1 MYAQRSARS
10 PAFLTP
16 AKTILVPGMYF
27 LGFTKY
33 SNMCLSD
40 QMMPELLLASE

>member
-1 MYAQRSARS
+1 MVAALRCAMRSARS
-10 PAFLTP
+10 WGFLRP

-27 LGFTKY
+27 FGFTKY

-40 QMMPELLLASE
+40 LVV